1 MDVRGRRVCMKI
13 SVNVVVA
20 LLLSVSMVLSAWAL
34 AQLPTIV

>member
-1 MDVRGRRVCMKI
+1 MKI